1 MAYYLLFY
9 DVVDNFVERR
19 APFRQAHLTLAQQ
32 AHERGELVMAGAF
45 GEPVDGAVLLF
56 NSEDAS
62 TAEDFAKSDPYVGE
76 GLVPAWRVRKWHEVL
91 TGG

>member
-19 APFRQAHLTLAQQ
+19 APFRQTHLMLAQR

-45 GEPVDGAVLLF
+45 GEPVAGAVLLF
-56 NSEDAS
+56 RSDDGS
-62 TAEDFAKSDPYVGE
+62 TAEDFAKSDPYVGA
-76 GLVPAWRVRKWHEVL
+76 GLVPAWRVGKWHEVL

>member
-9 DVVDNFVERR
+9 EVVDNFVERR
-19 APFRQAHLTLAQQ
+19 APFRESHLRLAQQ

-56 NSEDAS
+56 RSDAGS
-62 TAEDFAKSDPYVGE
+62 TAEDFAKNDPYVRE
-76 GLVPAWRVRKWHEVL
+76 GLVPAWRVRQWHEVL
-91 TGG
+91 TGE